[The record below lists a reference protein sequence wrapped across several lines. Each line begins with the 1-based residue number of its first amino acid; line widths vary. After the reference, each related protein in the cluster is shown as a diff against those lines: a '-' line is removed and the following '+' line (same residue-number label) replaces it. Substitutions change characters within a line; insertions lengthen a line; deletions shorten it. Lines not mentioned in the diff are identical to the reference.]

1 MDNKIFKE
9 ESIKSKYSDIE
20 IISIIILSVFF
31 LLILLLRTVSIKYIG
46 KEIESIKI
54 EVDTNQIGISKEMP
68 IKITVKPPSADT
80 TNLKW
85 HISNPNII
93 KIEENKIIGKELGKT
108 TISLE
113 GDKVRSNE
121 LEISCVTYISEAKI
135 KNPIDKLSAF
145 REYPLDIEVFP
156 EEATNKDFKLVSANP
171 EIIEIKDKNVLYGK
185 KTGKTTIFVKN
196 TFGTTLAEMEIEVIW
211 IKIKAI
217 DIDEKELK
225 LGIGQKSILYAN
237 IEPLNAT
244 NLGIIWESENPD
256 IASIDEHGVIIGK
269 NPGIVKITGSV
280 KNEDKKSECLV
291 SVTADK
297 QLGTFLYSSGEY
309 NINYAPLYQSE
320 TMTKTKYWEKIEFL
334 NPLEKEGWV
343 KIRNSDGNPGF
354 VEYRKNRFL
363 KDKPK
368 LIENVRYISNKDI
381 NMPNGSIIASAMML
395 LENKGYTVSAYNLL
409 YRLPKVNNIQNDK
422 IQDSPY
428 EFFIGNPESN
438 KEDGSYTGFDNPVT
452 KMITYHLG
460 DIVNNI
466 TGASEKEILDNI
478 DNNKPVLVWTETDGD
493 LFRDGKPLDVSK
505 GGIYIPKANIT
516 TGVLVGYDNEN
527 VYIHNP
533 EKHAF
538 TKCNR
543 EVFFKNFDSIKRP
556 AIVIK

>member
-1 MDNKIFKE
+1 MDNKVFKD
-9 ESIKSKYSDIE
+9 ESIKSKYTDIE
-20 IISIIILSVFF
+20 IISMIILSVFF

-46 KEIESIKI
+46 KEVESIKI
-54 EVDTNQIGISKEMP
+54 EVETNQIGISKEMP
-68 IKITVKPPSADT
+68 VKITVKPQSADT

-85 HISNPNII
+85 NISNPNII

-113 GDKVRSNE
+113 SDKVTSNK

-145 REYPLDIEVFP
+145 KDYPLDVEVFP
-156 EEATNKDFKLVSANP
+156 EEATNKEFKVVSANP
-171 EIIEIKDKNVLYGK
+171 EIIEIKENNVLYGK
-185 KTGKTTIFVKN
+185 KTGKTTIFVKD
-196 TFGTTLAEMEIEVIW
+196 TFGKTLAEMEIEVIW

-256 IASIDEHGVIIGK
+256 IASIDEHGVITGK

-291 SVTADK
+291 SVTAEK

-320 TMTKTKYWEKIEFL
+320 TIVKTKYFEQIEFL
-334 NPLEKEGWV
+334 HPLEKEGWV
-343 KIRNSDGNPGF
+343 KVRNSEGIPGF
-354 VEYRKNRFL
+354 IEYRKNRFL

-381 NMPNGSIIASAMML
+381 NMSNGSLIASAMMI

-409 YRLPKVNNIQNDK
+409 YRLPKVAGIKNDK
-422 IQDSPY
+422 IEASPY
-428 EFFIGNPESN
+428 DSFIGNPESN
-438 KEDGSYTGFDNPVT
+438 KEDGSYTGFDIPAT

-466 TGASEKEILDNI
+466 TGVSEEEILKNI
-478 DNNKPVLVWTETDGD
+478 DNNKPVLVWTEKDGD
-493 LFRDGKPLDVSK
+493 LFRDGKPIDVFKS
-505 GGIYIPKANIT
+505 GIYIPKSNIV
-516 TGVLVGYDNEN
+516 TGVLVGYDDEN
-527 VYIHNP
+527 LYIHNP

-543 EVFFKNFDSIKRP
+543 EVFFKNFESIKRP
-556 AIVIK
+556 AITIK

>member
-320 TMTKTKYWEKIEFL
+320 TITKTKYWEKIEFL

-516 TGVLVGYDNEN
+516 TGVLVGYDSEN

-543 EVFFKNFDSIKRP
+543 EVFFKNFDSIKKP